1 MSHNKSI
8 SWLLMLN
15 SSPLSHD
22 SFVKNPSCEQIHICM
37 YVYMFVC
44 VCIYI
49 YTHAHIYMC
58 VCVLIV
64 SVACVKNQS
73 LPGGMLM
80 TCMAQL
86 SFCFE
91 CRTYMCVLYM
101 VFWSDCVFEF
111 FLALFLAEFNPQLSS
126 LANLWNKSE
135 LICVTHSLR

>member
-1 MSHNKSI
+1 
-8 SWLLMLN
+8 
-15 SSPLSHD
+15 
-22 SFVKNPSCEQIHICM
+22 
-37 YVYMFVC
+37 MFVC